1 MRWITIP
8 LLLTLSH
15 CASGPKT
22 GVDEKVNL
30 FPIVRYETREAP
42 AGHKLDVVWPLYQ
55 NERNGDERS
64 SHLVPLYWSDDDGHG
79 STFLN
84 LAVLFWREVEPEQ
97 SEWHLFPFLHFA
109 SGARTDDA
117 HVWPFYGRRTERGEG
132 ADSSVT
138 HSVLWPL
145 NQFEFSGDGNS
156 RWWLL
161 GLDGLLALARGH
173 ARVDRYPGK
182 QADDGTAGAERVVRE
197 ENLGIVT
204 ALNDTIALWH
214 SRSKTT
220 DQNGTS
226 TSSGEHQVL
235 NALGIV
241 RAYDDE
247 RKPNGTYHSRLLGIG
262 DVPWLALATRYGRE
276 PSATSRGETHT
287 QLFPLWRSSEREDG
301 TRSSWFGTFLFGRE
315 TDDRDG
321 AVATHVLWPLIASET
336 RERGDDAGWHFR
348 FLPFAWF
355 TKRAD
360 STLSVLPLWYR
371 FDDPVERQDFVFPIW
386 GKHERKDGA
395 KTRTFVVPPLYV
407 HTAEAARS
415 VDRTEILWPLTKF
428 ETNADGY
435 VRRVFPLFSAK
446 REQKR
451 EHLNLGLLFDRNHS
465 EVTDD
470 WLLWPLWNEASAV
483 GEGSRTSIAPILD
496 LRHVF
501 ASDVDGDETA
511 FLWPL
516 ASTSK
521 VDNTTKSW
529 FFPFYWHY
537 DNGKNRSWLH
547 VWPFFGSST
556 EGDYVEHSTL
566 FPFFRLGANPDG
578 THRETGFL
586 WPLAGSKQIGDHRQ
600 SWLLWLWHDTNE
612 QDGRHERNVLWP
624 LYHSETETNG
634 TTFWHSLGWLLRR
647 ERWNDAEGRLVADDF
662 RVGGFLYHTH
672 EEPDRKTTS
681 VPFLFKFK
689 RTGEEHEL
697 RLFHLIPIRW

>member
-1 MRWITIP
+1 MRRMAIVMA
-8 LLLTLSH
+8 LALAQ

-30 FPIVRYETREAP
+30 FPIVRYETREQP
-42 AGHKLDVVWPLYQ
+42 AGHKLDVAWPLYQ
-55 NERNGDERS
+55 HEREGDARS
-64 SHLVPLYWSDDDGHG
+64 SHLVPLYWSEDDGQG

-84 LAVLFWREVEPEQ
+84 LLVLFWRNVSPTQ
-97 SEWHLFPFLHFA
+97 NAWHLFPFLHFA
-109 SGARTDDA
+109 DGKHVDNA
-117 HVWPFYGRRTERGEG
+117 HVWPLYGKRTVHDPDG
-132 ADSSVT
+132 AGRVT
-138 HSVLWPL
+138 HSVAWPL
-145 NQFEFSGDGNS
+145 NEVELGDDGSS

-161 GLDGLLALARGH
+161 GLDGLFAVARGH
-173 ARVDRYPGK
+173 SRSDRFDAPSDPSG
-182 QADDGTAGAERVVRE
+182 QSRTESDS
-197 ENLGIVT
+197 NLGIVT
-204 ALNDTIALWH
+204 ALDDSIALWH
-214 SRSKTT
+214 DHSHTVEVGDDTRRSSER
-220 DQNGTS
+220 QAVNL
-226 TSSGEHQVL
+226 L
-235 NALGIV
+235 NVV
-241 RAYDDE
+241 RLMDDE
-247 RKPNGTYHSRLLGIG
+247 HGTDGSYRTRLLGLF

-276 PSATSRGETHT
+276 ATATEPGESHT
-287 QLFPLWRSSEREDG
+287 QLFPLWRSAQHADG

-315 TDDRDG
+315 TDAKDG

-371 FDDPVERQDFVFPIW
+371 FEDSVERQDFVFPVW
-386 GKHERKDGA
+386 GRHQRKDGG

-407 HTAEAARS
+407 HTTEAARS
-415 VDRTEILWPLTKF
+415 VDRTEVLWPLTKF
-428 ETNADGY
+428 ETNDDGF
-435 VRRVFPLFSAK
+435 VHRVFPLFSTK
-446 REQKR
+446 RDQKH
-451 EHLNLGLLFDRNHS
+451 EHLNLGILFDRKRS
-465 EVTDD
+465 EVASD

-501 ASDVDGDETA
+501 APKVEGDETA

-516 ASTSK
+516 ASSSRT
-521 VDNTTKSW
+521 DHTTKSW

-547 VWPFFGSST
+547 VWPLFGTST

-566 FPFFRLGANPDG
+566 FPFFRLGTNPDG

-586 WPLAGSKQIGDHRQ
+586 WPLAGSKHIGDSRQ
-600 SWLLWLWHDTNE
+600 SWLLWLWHDS
-612 QDGRHERNVLWP
+612 HEPGGAHHRNVLWP
-624 LYHSETETNG
+624 LFHHESEPNG
-634 TTFWHSLGWLLRR
+634 TKFWHSLGWLLRR
-647 ERWNDAEGRLVADDF
+647 ELWNDADGRLISDDF
-662 RVGGFLYHTH
+662 RFGGFLYHSH

-689 RTGEEHEL
+689 RTGEDREL
-697 RLFHLIPIRW
+697 RLFHLIPVRW